1 MKQIGAIFG
10 INHRLCG
17 DVSDTSSDRFIFWR
31 VLSVDAF
38 SERLESRILHPVIGI
53 LLSFTDFI
61 ISPGKIGGS
70 KIQFVG
76 FDKKRIE

>member
-1 MKQIGAIFG
+1 MRRRFG
-10 INHRLCG
+10 HFLGSLHILE
-17 DVSDTSSDRFIFWR
+17 SF
-31 VLSVDAF
+31 VDAF
-38 SERLESRILHPVIGI
+38 SKRLESRILHPVIGI

-70 KIQFVG
+70 NIQFVG

>member
-1 MKQIGAIFG
+1 MNQIGAIFG
-10 INHRLCG
+10 INRLCG

-31 VLSVDAF
+31 VFVSVDAF